1 MLYVIAI
8 VNLLIG
14 IITFAYL
21 FAEPKPVADYLYA
34 AILGSIVLNILSFFL
49 LWKGW
54 ENYTRNKKII
64 AILLLLLGDYELWLP
79 ILSTPHL
86 MDLLWH

>member
-34 AILGSIVLNILSFFL
+34 AILGSIVLNILSFVL

-54 ENYTRNKKII
+54 KNIARNKEII
-64 AILLLLLGDYELWLP
+64 ARHLFVRGDFEVWLP
-79 ILSTPHL
+79 ILASPQR

>member
-8 VNLLIG
+8 VNLLVG

-34 AILGSIVLNILSFFL
+34 AILGSIVLNILSFFSVL
-49 LWKGW
+49 
-54 ENYTRNKKII
+54 ER
-64 AILLLLLGDYELWLP
+64 LGKLYA
-79 ILSTPHL
+79 
-86 MDLLWH
+86 

>member
-8 VNLLIG
+8 VNLLVG

-34 AILGSIVLNILSFFL
+34 AILGSIVLNILSFFFCFG
-49 LWKGW
+49 KVG
-54 ENYTRNKKII
+54 KII
-64 AILLLLLGDYELWLP
+64 RVIKKSSQYSSYCLAIT
-79 ILSTPHL
+79 S
-86 MDLLWH
+86 